1 MAQSPIIILNPA
13 AGGGRAERRLTPLAK
28 RLGAEVWHTSGPQ
41 EGAKLALEALE
52 RSPSWLGVAGGDGTL
67 HEVVAGL
74 AQSDASVPVALLP
87 VGSGNSFARD
97 FGITSLAKG
106 AQALHAGRTAEADI
120 FALEHADG
128 QLPFVNILSFGFS
141 AEVAALTNARF
152 KAFGALGYALGVS
165 VELTRFKAQPIACT
179 TAEGTRFGADPM
191 TLVAFSNSRCT
202 GGGMQMAPAADAC
215 DGRIDLVEVR
225 ALSPLGLIR
234 QFPGIYR
241 GTHVNTPF
249 VRTAQSARI
258 DFDDQTTPTLIM
270 VDGEVRTVVPHA
282 IYPVGK
288 FPVFT
293 LN

>member
-1 MAQSPIIILNPA
+1 MGRSPIIILNPA
-13 AGGGRAERRLTPLAK
+13 AGGGRAARRLAPLAQ
-28 RLGAEVWHTSGPQ
+28 RLSAEVWRTRGPQ
-41 EGAKLALEALE
+41 EGADLAREAVA
-52 RSPSWLGVAGGDGTL
+52 RGPAWLGVAGGDGTL

-74 AQSDASVPVALLP
+74 VESRADVPVALLP

-97 FGITSLAKG
+97 FGIRSLADG
-106 AQALHAGRTAEADI
+106 GRALEAGRTAQADI

-141 AEVAALTNARF
+141 AAVAALTNARF
-152 KAFGALGYALGVS
+152 KAFGAVGYALGVAI
-165 VELTRFKAQPIACT
+165 ELTRFEARPIACT
-179 TAEGTRFGADPM
+179 TAEGTRFGAEPM

-202 GGGMQMAPAADAC
+202 GGGMQIAPAADAC
-215 DGRIDLVEVR
+215 DGRIDLIEVR
-225 ALSPLGLIR
+225 ALNPLGLIR

-241 GTHVNTPF
+241 GTHVDTPF
-249 VRTAQSARI
+249 VRTAQSTRI
-258 DFDDQTTPTLIM
+258 DFDDPTRPALIM
-270 VDGEVRTVVPHA
+270 VDGEVRTVIPRA